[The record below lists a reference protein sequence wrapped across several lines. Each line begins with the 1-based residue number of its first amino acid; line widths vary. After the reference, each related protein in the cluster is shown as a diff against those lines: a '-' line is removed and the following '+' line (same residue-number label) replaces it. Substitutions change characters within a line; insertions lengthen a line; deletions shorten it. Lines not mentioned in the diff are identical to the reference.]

1 MVHHVTKGLETLV
14 QPLRLNI
21 QMIDNRHKIH
31 QINFT
36 RRKLV
41 NRDILDHKLRMED
54 VLPIHFEQIVSF
66 CAIMYSNINSFNL
79 FCENSSLP
87 TNTVFFYPARV
98 S

>member
-41 NRDILDHKLRMED
+41 NRDILDHKMRMED

-66 CAIMYSNINSFNL
+66 CAIINSITKKGQL
-79 FCENSSLP
+79 LVTNSTSGFGA
-87 TNTVFFYPARV
+87 TFAMFSRFH
-98 S
+98 